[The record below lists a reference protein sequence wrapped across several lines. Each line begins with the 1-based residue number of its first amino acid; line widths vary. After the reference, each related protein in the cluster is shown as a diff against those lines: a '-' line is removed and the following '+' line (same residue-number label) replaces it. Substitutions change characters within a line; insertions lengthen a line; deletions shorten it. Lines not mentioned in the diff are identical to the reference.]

1 MSYAE
6 AQQVITAYQNGELSM
21 FACIGA
27 MSFCG
32 RVTFEKCQ
40 EKRIQLVNNFV
51 VEHYEEFTNILG
63 TGYNWVPDTLK
74 KCNEDCF
81 KSIEAVIHK
90 LCDERRL
97 GRTDQKTAIKYFERR
112 KEFED
117 LVAETDYNEK
127 LAEIEAEKEK
137 EENQFEELFSIVKDD
152 QSFKEAWER
161 LENLEEEISNQ
172 KERLLR
178 ENKGMSNEEAIK
190 QAINSCLA
198 TQRVDV
204 AEITAILQIRL

>member
-1 MSYAE
+1 M
-6 AQQVITAYQNGELSM
+6 I
-21 FACIGA
+21 
-27 MSFCG
+27 
-32 RVTFEKCQ
+32 K
-40 EKRIQLVNNFV
+40 FV
-51 VEHYEEFTNILG
+51 GKHYEKFADILE